1 MKKEQYTLETQDIIA
16 QIIDPLIDE
25 VNTLSFLAGKQG
37 IRALKVIRLDNNLY
51 ILQIKESPEKDG
63 TYQKIERFGLFCT
76 EEAEKRSVL
85 QLMIIETELNEY
97 LRSKNW
103 N

>member
-1 MKKEQYTLETQDIIA
+1 MKEYTHETQNIIT
-16 QIIDPLIDE
+16 QIIDPLIEE
-25 VNTLSFLAGKQG
+25 VNTTSLKFPTHG
-37 IRALKVIRLDNNLY
+37 IRALKVIRLDYNLY

-76 EEAEKRSVL
+76 EEEEKRSVL
-85 QLMIIETELNEY
+85 RLMIIETELNEY